1 MAKMHSFLIKNTK
14 SELNYI
20 DPNLCQE
27 DFLSIFNK
35 IASSME
41 DGTDLFSKDDLSYV
55 LEELTE
61 DNATDS
67 SEELEDLVSENSLNL
82 EVENFISLSSKLEFN
97 ESLNMSE
104 DIIHGD
110 KNFNVNDLISGSDE

>member
-1 MAKMHSFLIKNTK
+1 MHSFLIENTK
-14 SELNYI
+14 LELNYV
-20 DPNLCQE
+20 DPNLHQE
-27 DFLSIFNK
+27 DFLLIFNK
-35 IASSME
+35 IASSIK
-41 DGTDLFSKDDLSYV
+41 DGTDLFSKNDSFSV

-67 SEELEDLVSENSLNL
+67 SEELEDLVSENLLNL
-82 EVENFISLSSKLEFN
+82 EVENFISLSSKLESN

-110 KNFNVNDLISGSDE
+110 KNFDINDLISSSDK